1 MYTLKLDEPLEYG
14 NTKIE
19 ELNFDFSKL
28 TGQDMLD
35 AEKEADATNGAMAI
49 EFSGVFLTALA
60 AKAAGVQPI
69 IIKDLPADKFLLA
82 KIQARRFIMSTVMG
96 EVQGKALQKE

>member
-1 MYTLKLDEPLEYG
+1 MYTLKLDKPLEYG

-35 AEKEADATNGAMAI
+35 AEKEAGNINGEIAI
-49 EFSGVFLTALA
+49 EFDGGFLTALA
-60 AKAAGVQPI
+60 AKAAGVQSI
-69 IIKDLPADKFLLA
+69 ILKDLPADKFLLA
-82 KIQARRFIMSTVMG
+82 KIKARTFIMSTVMG
-96 EVQGKALQKE
+96 EVIGKVSQKE

>member
-35 AEKEADATNGAMAI
+35 AEKEAGATNGTMAI
-49 EFSGVFLTALA
+49 EFSGGFLTALA

-82 KIQARRFIMSTVMG
+82 KIQAKRFIVSTVMG
-96 EVQGKALQKE
+96 EVQGKVLQKE

>member
-1 MYTLKLDEPLEYG
+1 MYTLKLDKPLEYG

-19 ELNFDFSKL
+19 ELIFDFSKL

-35 AEKEADATNGAMAI
+35 AEKEAENIDGAVAV
-49 EFSGVFLTALA
+49 EFSGGFLTALA

-69 IIKDLPADKFLLA
+69 ILKDLPADKFLLA
-82 KIQARRFIMSTVMG
+82 KIQARRFIMGTVMG
-96 EVQGKALQKE
+96 EVKGKVLQKE

>member
-28 TGQDMLD
+28 TGQDMLE
-35 AEKEADATNGAMAI
+35 AEKEAGATNGAIAI
-49 EFSGVFLTALA
+49 EFSGGFLTALA

-82 KIQARRFIMSTVMG
+82 KIQARRFIMTTVMG
-96 EVQGKALQKE
+96 EIQGKISQKE

>member
-1 MYTLKLDEPLEYG
+1 MYTLKLDKPLEYG

-19 ELNFDFSKL
+19 ELIFDFSKL

-35 AEKEADATNGAMAI
+35 AEKEAGANGTVAI
-49 EFSGVFLTALA
+49 EFSGGFLTALA

-82 KIQARRFIMSTVMG
+82 KIQARRFIMGTVMG
-96 EVQGKALQKE
+96 EVQGKVLQKE

>member
-1 MYTLKLDEPLEYG
+1 MYTLKLDKPLEYG

-35 AEKEADATNGAMAI
+35 AEKEAGATNGTVAI
-49 EFSGVFLTALA
+49 EFSGGFLTALA

-82 KIQARRFIMSTVMG
+82 KIQAKSFIMDTVMG
-96 EVQGKALQKE
+96 EVKGKVLQKE